1 MSKHRLDLSNLKRKR
16 SNEDNDE
23 SGSSVKRNIEENV
36 ETTNYFTGRPFS
48 QRYFEILAKRKELPV
63 WVYKEKFMELLSLNQ
78 FVVLVGETGSGKTTQ
93 IPQWCAEFARVKSA
107 ETGSRL
113 KVACT
118 QPRRVAAMSVAER
131 VADEMDVTCGG
142 EVGYTIRFEDN
153 TSERTILKYCTDGML
168 LREAMADPE
177 LKAYSV
183 VVLDEAHERTLTTDI
198 LMGLLKELS
207 VKRTDLKIVIMS
219 ATLDAEKF
227 QKYFNNAPFLK
238 IPGRTFPVEIFYSA
252 TPENDY
258 LDAAVRTVKFIHQ
271 TEEIEGDILVFL
283 TGQDEIDEACRKI
296 EDEVKNMGKMVG
308 PVACIPLY
316 STLPPDQQ
324 RRIFSKPPK
333 GSNGKIGRKVVVST
347 NIAETSLTIDGIVYV
362 VDAGFSKQKVYQPK
376 TRIESLVPAAISK
389 ASAKQRAGRAGRTRP
404 GKCFRLYTEESY
416 NTIMHAQS
424 SPEILRSNI
433 SSVCLQLL
441 KLGITDLVHFDFIDP
456 PTPLSLVRALELL
469 HNLGAINDEGELTDV
484 GGLMCEFPLD
494 PQLCK
499 TLIAS
504 NKYSVPREVLTIV
517 SMLSVPPVFVR
528 PTSGRNEA
536 DNARNRFAFSGSD
549 HLTLLNVYN
558 QFIRNGETSQWCY
571 DNYLN
576 FRTLTNAK
584 NIRVQLE
591 RTMERLGLMKRQLS
605 FSDTDY
611 YNNIKK
617 SVLSGFFMQVAFR
630 ESSGHYIIAKEGQLV
645 VIHPSSVVNAKP
657 EFIVFNEYIQTR
669 QDFVRCC
676 TEIQPDWL
684 LQIAPHYYDIES
696 FPPSELKRRL
706 INIQKVMNKGK

>member
-1 MSKHRLDLSNLKRKR
+1 MSKQRLDISNLKRK
-16 SNEDNDE
+16 
-23 SGSSVKRNIEENV
+23 GSDDIEELSSSIKRNIEENFDKI
-36 ETTNYFTGRPFS
+36 NYFTGRTFS
-48 QRYFEILAKRKELPV
+48 PKYYEILAKRKELPV
-63 WVYKEKFMELLSLNQ
+63 WVYKEKFLELLSLNQ

-93 IPQWCAEFARVKSA
+93 IPQWCAEYARVKSA
-107 ETGSRL
+107 ETGNRL

-131 VADEMDVTCGG
+131 VSEEMDVTCGS

-153 TSERTILKYCTDGML
+153 TSEKTILKYCTDGML

-177 LKAYSV
+177 LKGYSV
-183 VVLDEAHERTLTTDI
+183 IVLDEAHERTLTTDI

-207 VKRTDLKIVIMS
+207 AKRTDLKIVIMS

-296 EDEVKNMGKMVG
+296 EEEVKSMGNLVG
-308 PVACIPLY
+308 PISCIPLY

-333 GSNGKIGRKVVVST
+333 GTNGKIGRKVVVST

-362 VDAGFSKQKVYQPK
+362 VDAGFSKQKIYQPK

-416 NTIMHAQS
+416 NTIMSAQT
-424 SPEILRSNI
+424 SPEILRANI

-469 HNLGAINDEGELTDV
+469 HNLGAINDE
-484 GGLMCEFPLD
+484 D

-499 TLIAS
+499 TLITS

-517 SMLSVPPVFVR
+517 AMLSVPPVFVR
-528 PTSGRNEA
+528 PTNGRNEA

-558 QFIRNGETSQWCY
+558 QFIRNGEIPQWCY
-571 DNYLN
+571 ENYLN
-576 FRTLTNAK
+576 FRTLSNAK
-584 NIRVQLE
+584 SIRTQLE
-591 RTMERLGLMKRQLS
+591 RIMERLSLMKRQLN

-617 SVLSGFFMQVAFR
+617 SILSGFFTQVAFR
-630 ESSGHYIIAKEGQLV
+630 ESSGHYTIAKEGQLV
-645 VIHPSSVVNAKP
+645 VIHPSSVVNTKP
-657 EFIVFNEYIQTR
+657 EFLLFNEYIQTR

-676 TEIQPDWL
+676 TEIQPEWL
-684 LQIAPHYYDIES
+684 LQIAPHYYDAES

-706 INIQKVMNKGK
+706 LNIEKMMKKGK